1 MIFTNFRYLLLIIF
15 LFSIVFQYLRYIRI
29 AKNKFRISGILLIK
43 ILIRSIIFLLFI
55 LASKALLT
63 RSLTNQRI
71 NQKALFVI
79 KTKNSTGFNLTEDD
93 QINIITRVPP
103 TKFKQLEICLLNTSD
118 HQFYQFIPPT
128 SENTFLH
135 VLKIERPF
143 SRVLRKITMP
153 QMQSFQ
159 QSKRI
164 EVYENQKNQWVL
176 SDTNQEDFNL
186 FEFLNEENAYLSP
199 YLLHYLLILIL
210 CLLSL
215 DIGIKYRIL
224 KI

>member
-1 MIFTNFRYLLLIIF
+1 MIFTNFRYLLLIFF
-15 LFSIVFQYLRYIRI
+15 LLSIVFQYLRYIRI

-43 ILIRSIIFLLFI
+43 ILIRSIIFFLFI
-55 LASKALLT
+55 IASKALIN
-63 RSLTNQRI
+63 RNNTNQRI
-71 NQKALFVI
+71 NQKVLFVI

-103 TKFKQLEICLLNTSD
+103 TKFNQLEICLFNTSD
-118 HQFYQFIPPT
+118 YQFYQFIPPT
-128 SENTFLH
+128 SSTTFLH
-135 VLKIERPF
+135 LLKIERPF
-143 SRVLRKITMP
+143 SRVLQKKAMP
-153 QMQSFQ
+153 QMHSFH

-164 EVYENQKNQWVL
+164 EVYENLNNQWVL

-210 CLLSL
+210 CLLCL